1 MMRKVQSMSCIT
13 SPAPLSESYNA
24 PVKAE
29 PSTSVNPETKD
40 AVAPSEGYLSDSI
53 VQTTSSNRERKK
65 GVAWTEEEH
74 RLFLIGLQKLGKG
87 DWRGIS
93 RHYVQTRTPTQVA
106 SHAQKYFIRQNNLN
120 KRKRRSS
127 LFDIIS
133 ETDQAKGFQPPG
145 GESGAEAGGSTEVP
159 VSHGHQAALNSNSA
173 GMYASY
179 YGAGQTGPRFAG
191 ASNPALNYCEST
203 EGERS
208 ERSGESLSAECASGY
223 SPSWFPSRP
232 HAVMASGP
240 GPEFPSFPFSQHP
253 FGSMHPWYGNYSAR
267 PPQEA
272 LHQSSNVCKP
282 TARHGLS
289 AAVFRRLFQGLNIPD
304 IEERSHAASV
314 ERAQQAPKTPP
325 PVLYA
330 PIPTAAV
337 ATY

>member
-1 MMRKVQSMSCIT
+1 MSCIT

-74 RLFLIGLQKLGKG
+74 RLFLIGLQKLGKEEKVEL
-87 DWRGIS
+87 R
-93 RHYVQTRTPTQVA
+93 P
-106 SHAQKYFIRQNNLN
+106 
-120 KRKRRSS
+120 
-127 LFDIIS
+127 
-133 ETDQAKGFQPPG
+133 
-145 GESGAEAGGSTEVP
+145 
-159 VSHGHQAALNSNSA
+159 
-173 GMYASY
+173 
-179 YGAGQTGPRFAG
+179 AG
-191 ASNPALNYCEST
+191 APRSLYLTVTKLHSIRTLLACMLRTTAL
-203 EGERS
+203 GKLDL
-208 ERSGESLSAECASGY
+208 GL
-223 SPSWFPSRP
+223 P
-232 HAVMASGP
+232 VMASGP

>member
-1 MMRKVQSMSCIT
+1 MSCIT

-24 PVKAE
+24 PLKTE
-29 PSTSVNPETKD
+29 PSTSVNHEAKD
-40 AVAPSEGYLSDSI
+40 AVATSEGYLSDSI
-53 VQTTSSNRERKK
+53 VQTNSSNRERKK
-65 GVAWTEEEH
+65 GVAWTEDEH
-74 RLFLIGLQKLGKG
+74 RLFLNGLQKLGKG

-133 ETDQAKGFQPPG
+133 ETEQAKGFQPQE
-145 GESGAEAGGSTEVP
+145 GESGVETGINIKVP
-159 VSHGHQAALNSNSA
+159 MSHSHHAALSSNSA
-173 GMYASY
+173 GVYASY
-179 YGAGQTGPRFAG
+179 YGAGHSGPLFAG
-191 ASNPALNYCEST
+191 ASNALKYCEST

-208 ERSGESLSAECASGY
+208 ERSGESLNVECASGY
-223 SPSWFPSRP
+223 SPSWFSSTP
-232 HAVMASGP
+232 HVVLSSGP
-240 GPEFPSFPFSQHP
+240 ENFSFPFSQPP
-253 FGSMHPWYGNYSAR
+253 FVSMHPWFGNYTAR

-272 LHQSSNVCKP
+272 LHQSPNVCKP

-304 IEERSHAASV
+304 IEERSHAASA

-325 PVLYA
+325 PVLHA
-330 PIPTAAV
+330 PMPTPTV